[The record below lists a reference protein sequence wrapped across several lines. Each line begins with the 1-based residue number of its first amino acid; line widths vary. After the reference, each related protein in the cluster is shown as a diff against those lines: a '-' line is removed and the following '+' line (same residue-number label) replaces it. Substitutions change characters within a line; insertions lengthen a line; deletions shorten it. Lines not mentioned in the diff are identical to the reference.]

1 MRTSRRTFINCASL
15 AAAGNI
21 LGLRPFGALNA
32 LAQSAGGYKAL
43 VCVFLFGGNDA
54 NNMLIPFD
62 TTGYGK
68 YSSIRGDLAL
78 AQNTLLPLTPAPNF
92 ALNPNLPDIQTL
104 FDNKAA
110 AFVAN
115 VGTLV
120 QPLTRAEYLAGQTAP
135 VNLFS
140 HPDQQLEWQNA
151 AQSAATPT
159 GWAGRMADVL
169 GASYNQNAQIPMI
182 TSVDGDTL
190 FCNGNSTS
198 PVSVSPGNLGV
209 ASCSEGSECTARQ
222 AAAQALLTMNSGISL
237 VQADDSITTNAYSYA
252 KTLADAVQ
260 SISPLTTVF
269 PSNGLGSQL
278 KQVAQIIQ
286 VRAALGVQRQIFF
299 AGIGNFDTHASQLTL
314 QNALLA
320 QISPALA
327 AFYNATV
334 ELGVASD
341 VTTFTMSDFSRT
353 FQPNSNNGSD
363 HAWGSHHMVIG
374 GAVKGG
380 QIYGTYPT
388 LTLGGPDD
396 SGSNGRWVPSTASS
410 QYAATLAQWF
420 GVGTSE
426 SANGAAVYRKLQHE
440 QPWVCVG
447 QGMTMVRKKG
457 SVLLQKGHFCAE
469 IGKKPGKIES
479 KSVTS
484 LIMIRM
490 IHCAFRI
497 IQLQK
502 SMSLKSR
509 TKQNFSVFFVPC
521 GGLIRSWQSVSCF

>member
-32 LAQSAGGYKAL
+32 LAQSSGGYKAL

-54 NNMLIPFD
+54 NNTLIPFD

-68 YSSIRGDLAL
+68 YFSLRGDLAL

-92 ALNPNLPDIQTL
+92 ALHPSLPDIQTL
-104 FDNKAA
+104 FNSGNA

-120 QPLTRAEYLAGQTAP
+120 QPLTRAQYQAGQTAP
-135 VNLFS
+135 TNLFS

-169 GASYNQNAQIPMI
+169 AASYNSGASIPMI
-182 TSVDGDTL
+182 TSVAGDTL
-190 FCNGNSTS
+190 FCNGSSTT
-198 PVSVSPGNLGV
+198 PVSVSPGNLGE
-209 ASCSEGSECTARQ
+209 ASCSEGSECSARQ
-222 AAAQALLTMNSGISL
+222 LTAQALLTLDTGISL
-237 VQADDSITTNAYSYA
+237 VQADDSITTNAYAYA

-260 SISPLTTVF
+260 SITPLKTVF
-269 PSNGLGSQL
+269 PANNGLGAQL
-278 KQVAQIIQ
+278 QQIAQIIQ
-286 VRAALGVQRQIFF
+286 VRSALSVQRQIFF
-299 AGIGNFDTHASQLTL
+299 AGIGNFDTHAGQLAL
-314 QNALLA
+314 QSSLLA
-320 QISPALA
+320 EISPALA

-334 ELGVASD
+334 ELGVSSE

-363 HAWGSHHMVIG
+363 HAWGAHHIVLG

-388 LTLGGPDD
+388 LALGGPDD
-396 SGSNGRWVPSTASS
+396 SDSNGRWVPTTASS

-420 GVGTSE
+420 GVSVAE
-426 SANGAAVYRKLQHE
+426 LPAVL
-440 QPWVCVG
+440 P
-447 QGMTMVRKKG
+447 
-457 SVLLQKGHFCAE
+457 S
-469 IGKKPGKIES
+469 IG
-479 KSVTS
+479 
-484 LIMIRM
+484 
-490 IHCAFRI
+490 
-497 IQLQK
+497 
-502 SMSLKSR
+502 
-509 TKQNFSVFFVPC
+509 NFSTNNLGFV
-521 GGLIRSWQSVSCF
+521 